1 MGTLE
6 GSMHRPLGLKIAI
19 LLLFALG
26 SSTFLIQASAEENNP
41 AEGQTIHVL
50 VGKSVVMNVQAPMTR
65 VLSSN
70 PAVVETLAIS
80 PNQVVIEGKS
90 AGASTLILWDS
101 AGHSQVLDVVVDI
114 DIAGLRDAIQHSFP
128 KEQLQVQADGA
139 HLILTGAVSDPHI
152 VDSLT
157 KMAGTYST
165 QVVNSVNIETVHQPQ
180 VMLEV
185 KFAEVDRTK
194 LTQFGVNLLST
205 GAGNTIGTTTTG
217 QFGSFGTQHI
227 TDTFGVPASPKPN
240 VPVPTSGPNQETF
253 KTDQTISQLLN
264 IFLFRPDIHFG
275 AVVQAL
281 QQRNV
286 LQILA
291 EPNLMAMNGEKA
303 SFLAGGEFPFP
314 VVQGGANVGA
324 VTIQFRPFGVR
335 LDFVGNIGAD
345 NVIRLQVAPEVSTLD
360 FTNALVISG
369 FTVPAISTRR
379 AETEIELKD
388 GQSFGI
394 AGLLDNRTTV
404 QLSKVPGI
412 GDIPILGELFRSR
425 SINRSNAELM
435 VLVTPHIID
444 PVRKITTPPA
454 MPKPITPYLD
464 NKDFD
469 QNVPG
474 HKDVETTAPAPSSK

>member
-1 MGTLE
+1 MYRL
-6 GSMHRPLGLKIAI
+6 LGLRIGM
-19 LLLFALG
+19 LLLLALG
-26 SSTFLIQASAEENNP
+26 STNFVIPAAADETNP
-41 AEGQTIHVL
+41 TEGQTIHVL

-70 PAVVETLAIS
+70 SAVVETLAIS
-80 PNQVVIEGKS
+80 PNQVVIEGKA

-101 AGHSQVLDVVVDI
+101 AGRSQVLDVVVDI
-114 DIAGLRDAIQHSFP
+114 DIAGLRSAIQQSFP
-128 KEQLQVQADGA
+128 NEQLQVQADGP

-152 VDSLT
+152 VENLT

-165 QVVNSVNIETVHQPQ
+165 QVLNSVTIETVHDRQL
-180 VMLEV
+180 MLEV

-217 QFGSFGTQHI
+217 QFGSLGTQHI

-240 VPVPTSGPNQETF
+240 IPVPTVGPSQDAF
-253 KTDQTISQLLN
+253 KTDQTLNQLLN
-264 IFLFRPDIHFG
+264 IFLFKPDIHFG
-275 AVVQAL
+275 AVIQAL
-281 QQRNV
+281 QQNNV

-291 EPNLMAMNGEKA
+291 EPNLMAMNGQKA

-314 VVQGGANVGA
+314 VIQGGANVGA

-335 LDFVGNIGAD
+335 LDFAGTIGAD

-360 FTNALVISG
+360 FSNALTISG

-394 AGLLDNRTTV
+394 AGLLDRRATV
-404 QLSKVPGI
+404 QLSRVPGI

-425 SINRSNAELM
+425 SINRSNAELL

-444 PVRKITTPPA
+444 PVRTATTPPA
-454 MPKPITPYLD
+454 APNLSTPYLD

-469 QNVPG
+469 HNVPG
-474 HKDVETTAPAPSSK
+474 NKNVGSTTQAPSLK

>member
-1 MGTLE
+1 MISIVT
-6 GSMHRPLGLKIAI
+6 PAT
-19 LLLFALG
+19 ADD
-26 SSTFLIQASAEENNP
+26 NNP
-41 AEGQTIHVL
+41 TEGQTVHVL
-50 VGKSVVMNVQAPMTR
+50 VGKSVVMNVQAPMAR

-80 PNQVVIEGKS
+80 PNEVVIEGKA

-101 AGHSQVLDVVVDI
+101 AGRSQVLDVVVDI
-114 DIAGLRDAIQHSFP
+114 DIAGLRNAIQSSYP
-128 KEQLQVQADGA
+128 NEKLQVQADGS
-139 HLILTGAVSDPHI
+139 HLILTGNVSDPRI
-152 VDSLT
+152 LETLT

-165 QVVNSVNIETVHQPQ
+165 QVVNSVNVENVHDRQ

-194 LTQFGVNLLST
+194 LTQFGVNILST

-217 QFGSFGTQHI
+217 QFGNFGTQHI
-227 TDTFGVPASPKPN
+227 TDAFGVPASPKPN
-240 VPVPTSGPNQETF
+240 IKVPTVGPGQEAF
-253 KTDQTISQLLN
+253 KTDQTLSQLLN
-264 IFLFRPDIHFG
+264 IFLFKPDIHLG

-281 QQRNV
+281 QQNNV

-291 EPNLMAMNGEKA
+291 EPNLMAMNGQKA

-314 VVQGGANVGA
+314 VIQGGANVGA

-360 FTNALVISG
+360 FSNALTISG

-394 AGLLDNRTTV
+394 AGLLDRRATV
-404 QLSKVPGI
+404 QLSRVPGI
-412 GDIPILGELFRSR
+412 GDIPVLGELFRSR
-425 SINRSNAELM
+425 SINRTNAELL

-444 PVRKITTPPA
+444 PLRTTSAPPVA
-454 MPKPITPYLD
+454 PKPATPFLD

-469 QNVPG
+469 KRVPG
-474 HKDVETTAPAPSSK
+474 NKDVETATPSPSAK

>member
-1 MGTLE
+1 
-6 GSMHRPLGLKIAI
+6 
-19 LLLFALG
+19 
-26 SSTFLIQASAEENNP
+26 
-41 AEGQTIHVL
+41 
-50 VGKSVVMNVQAPMTR
+50 
-65 VLSSN
+65 
-70 PAVVETLAIS
+70 
-80 PNQVVIEGKS
+80 
-90 AGASTLILWDS
+90 
-101 AGHSQVLDVVVDI
+101 
-114 DIAGLRDAIQHSFP
+114 
-128 KEQLQVQADGA
+128 
-139 HLILTGAVSDPHI
+139 
-152 VDSLT
+152 
-157 KMAGTYST
+157 
-165 QVVNSVNIETVHQPQ
+165 
-180 VMLEV
+180 
-185 KFAEVDRTK
+185 
-194 LTQFGVNLLST
+194 
-205 GAGNTIGTTTTG
+205 
-217 QFGSFGTQHI
+217 
-227 TDTFGVPASPKPN
+227 
-240 VPVPTSGPNQETF
+240 
-253 KTDQTISQLLN
+253 
-264 IFLFRPDIHFG
+264 
-275 AVVQAL
+275 
-281 QQRNV
+281 
-286 LQILA
+286 
-291 EPNLMAMNGEKA
+291 MAMNGEKA
-303 SFLAGGEFPFP
+303 SFLAGGEVPFP

-394 AGLLDNRTTV
+394 AGLLDNRATV

-444 PVRKITTPPA
+444 PVRKMTTPPA
-454 MPKPITPYLD
+454 LPKPITPYLN